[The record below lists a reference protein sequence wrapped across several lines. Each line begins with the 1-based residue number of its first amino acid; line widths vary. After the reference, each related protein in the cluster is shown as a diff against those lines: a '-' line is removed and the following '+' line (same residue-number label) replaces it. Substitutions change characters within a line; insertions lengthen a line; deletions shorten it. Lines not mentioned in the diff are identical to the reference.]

1 MKLSDYVMEFLAQ
14 RGVRNVFMVSGGG
27 IMHLTE
33 SCGRRAD
40 LRYWCNYHEQ
50 ASAICAE
57 SHAKLTG
64 ELGVC
69 LVTQGPGAANA
80 ISGLL
85 GAWMDSAPVL
95 CLAGQVRTSI
105 LADHARIRQY
115 GPQEGNNLE
124 LARSVTK
131 YSTRISDASTIRYE
145 LEKAVHLATS
155 GRPGPVFVEIPLDI
169 QAAEIDPQTLTGYAV
184 PTAPAAGIPLEDQVA
199 IVLAELRKAQRPI
212 LVLGNGIRWAGAY
225 DLVEPLLA
233 RTRLPAVMPFS
244 AKDILAESH
253 PANMGIIGTSGQR
266 RANFAVQSSDCL
278 LSIGSGLAIT
288 KVGFNFDRFAP
299 AARKIFV
306 DIDPGQLHD
315 QAVKPDIAV
324 EADAGDF
331 LSLLLSRIGQ
341 AEVFGAPRWH
351 AACKTWRERY
361 PILEAARP
369 AEHEPANSYHF
380 MDALSSLMSAR
391 DILVTG
397 NGLDCVS
404 YWQTFKIK
412 PGQRSMLSGNWGAM
426 GWDLPTAIGACVGGE
441 MRQTICVTGDGSI
454 QWNIQELML
463 MGLHA
468 LPIKIFVFNNQGYSA
483 IRATQKAFFNGH
495 FVGADQAS
503 GVANPDFGHLAAAY
517 RLSYKR
523 IGSSAE
529 VEAGILDVLQAD
541 GPVLCEVMISPQQWI
556 SPKASAFRRAD
567 GTLESRP
574 IEDMEPFLP
583 RDEIWENM
591 HQFDEN

>member
-1 MKLSDYVMEFLAQ
+1 
-14 RGVRNVFMVSGGG
+14 
-27 IMHLTE
+27 MHLTE

-40 LRYWCNYHEQ
+40 MRYWCNYHEQ

-69 LVTQGPGAANA
+69 LVTQGPGATNA

-105 LADHARIRQY
+105 LADYTKLRQF

-124 LARSVTK
+124 LARPVTK
-131 YSTRISDASTIRYE
+131 YAVRVTDAGRIRFE
-145 LEKAVHLATS
+145 LEKACHLATS
-155 GRPGPVFVEIPLDI
+155 GRPGPVYVELPLDI
-169 QAAEIDPQTLTGYAV
+169 QAAEVDPDALPGYV
-184 PTAPAAGIPLEDQVA
+184 GPGAPVGEVSLEEQVA
-199 IVLAELRKAQRPI
+199 VVLSELEKAQRPI
-212 LVLGNGIRWAGAY
+212 FVLGNGIRWAGAY
-225 DLVEPLLA
+225 ALVEPLLA
-233 RTRLPAVMPFS
+233 RTGLPAVLPFS

-266 RANFAVQSSDCL
+266 RANFAVQNSDCL
-278 LSIGSGLAIT
+278 VSIGSGLAIT

-299 AARKIFV
+299 SARKIFV

-315 QAVKPDIAV
+315 QAIKPDIAI

-331 LSLLLSRIGQ
+331 LRLLMLRLGDGASLGS
-341 AEVFGAPRWH
+341 PRWH
-351 AACKTWRERY
+351 AACTTWRERY

-369 AEHEPANSYHF
+369 EGHEPANSYHF
-380 MDALSSLMSAR
+380 MDVLSSRMSAQ

-426 GWDLPTAIGACVGGE
+426 GWDLPTAIGACIGAEKG
-441 MRQTICVTGDGSI
+441 QTICVTGDGSI

-468 LPIKIFVFNNQGYSA
+468 LPIKIFIFNNQGYSA

-517 RLSYKR
+517 RLTYKR

-529 VEAGILDVLQAD
+529 VEAGILEALQAD

-556 SPKASAFRRAD
+556 SPKASAFRRPD

-574 IEDMEPFLP
+574 IEDMEPFLS
-583 RDEIWENM
+583 REEIWDNM
-591 HQFDEN
+591 HQFDESCPLSTDQ